1 MKGIDYL
8 AQDRP
13 PIFEPKDIPVFR
25 RKIVYEIYRGLKLT
39 IEDE

>member
-1 MKGIDYL
+1 MKSIDYL

-13 PIFEPKDIPVFR
+13 PFFPPKDINLFR